1 MSESNL
7 ITELDFKVEAW
18 KRGILSWKLRP
29 IQKRIDN
36 DVKTSP
42 GRKHVTNC
50 SRRIG
55 KSFRLCLK
63 ATSVALQKQD
73 AQIRYISNTATSLE
87 KVIRPIM
94 KIILKDC
101 PPELMPVW
109 KPQSRTWEF
118 PSTDSIIHLS
128 GANGGH
134 EDDARGTSCDLAIV
148 DEAGYVDRLK
158 YLVDSVLMPQ
168 LLTCDGELEICGTPP
183 LSPAH
188 DFAVFAH
195 KAEAEGWYSV
205 YDIYQSEYSPELIE
219 EFCREAGGPESAT
232 WLREY
237 MCQFIVDPELSIVP
251 EWDNKHETIVT
262 PHKDYHDYYYRYVA
276 LDIGFRHLTAAL
288 FGYYDFENATLI
300 VEDEY
305 IISGPAMN
313 TEILAGAIKQKEKD
327 LWDKKEP
334 RLRIAD
340 NNNLILLQDLSS
352 LHGLNFSA
360 TNKDQLTAMVN
371 ELRLWVNSGRIKV
384 HPRCK
389 QLLGCLKY
397 GIWTTNRKDFQ
408 ESSTYGHFDALAAL
422 IYMVRNIDQSS
433 NPIPKMLGLSRD
445 NMFIPQE
452 YIEYEKHR
460 NNAGT
465 ISKIFKSQFRTSRKR
480 FEINR

>member
-1 MSESNL
+1 MSNPTS
-7 ITELDFKVEAW
+7 ITELDFKMEAW
-18 KRGILSWKLRP
+18 RRGILSWKLRP
-29 IQKRIDN
+29 VQKRIEHDVDN
-36 DVKTSP
+36 SP
-42 GRKHVTNC
+42 GRKHVSCC

-63 ATSVALQKQD
+63 AVSVALQKQD
-73 AQIRYISNTATSLE
+73 GQIRYISNTGTSLE
-87 KVIRPIM
+87 KVVKPIM

-101 PPELMPVW
+101 PPELMPIW
-109 KPQSRTWEF
+109 KPQSKTYEF

-148 DEAGYVDRLK
+148 DEAGFVDRLT
-158 YLVDSVLMPQ
+158 YLVESVLMPQ

-188 DFAVFAH
+188 DFAMYAQ

-205 YDIYQSEYSPELIE
+205 YDIHQSDYSPELIA
-219 EFCREAGGPESAT
+219 EFCEEAGGSESAT

-237 MCQFIVDPELSIVP
+237 MCQFIVDPELSIIP
-251 EWDNKHETIVT
+251 EWEDEYEKYIK
-262 PHKDYHDYYYRYVA
+262 PHKDYHDYYYRYVS

-288 FGYYDFENATLI
+288 FGYYDFMNATLI
-300 VEDEY
+300 IEDEY
-305 IISGPAMN
+305 IINGPSMN
-313 TEILAGAIKQKEKD
+313 TEILAGAIRKKEKE
-327 LWDKKEP
+327 LWNSKEP

-352 LHGLNFSA
+352 LHGINFSA
-360 TNKDQLTAMVN
+360 TNKDNLSAMVN
-371 ELRLWVNSGRIKV
+371 EVRLWVSSGRIKV

-389 QLLGCLKY
+389 QLAGCLKY
-397 GIWTTNRKDFQ
+397 GVWTTNRKDFQ

-433 NPIPKMLGLSRD
+433 NPIPRMLGLSRD
-445 NMFIPQE
+445 DMFIPK
-452 YIEYEKHR
+452 EYER
-460 NNAGT
+460 LDNNAES
-465 ISKIFKSQFRTSRKR
+465 ISKIFKTKFTSVDRR
-480 FEINR
+480 FENNR